1 MSLQFG
7 LYITLIGVISVF
19 GSLALV
25 AFACITLKRFFKEE
39 AMAAIK
45 VAETSSLEETTAK
58 AAAKETGTFKIKIDG
73 EEHEVKIED
82 FGVTGKGSEEIT
94 FPSPPKEE
102 IKVIVD
108 KEEYT
113 VKIEGAE
120 VETIPAPSGCIKST
134 KETATEMEHVI
145 TAPMQGTVVKVQ
157 VKIGDNIEK
166 GRVVLV
172 LETMKMEN
180 AIESPVSG
188 IIKKIKVSEG
198 DTVKTD
204 DILIVIG

>member
-7 LYITLIGVISVF
+7 LYITLIGAISVF
-19 GSLALV
+19 GSLAIV
-25 AFACITLKRFFKEE
+25 AFACIALKRFFKEE
-39 AMAAIK
+39 GVAAIET
-45 VAETSSLEETTAK
+45 AETSSLEKTTAK
-58 AAAKETGTFKIKIDG
+58 AAAKETGAFKIRIDG

-82 FGVTGKGSEEIT
+82 FGVTGKTSEEIT

-108 KEEYT
+108 EEEHI
-113 VKIEGAE
+113 VKIEGAKAE
-120 VETIPAPSGCIKST
+120 PIPAPSEGIIST

-145 TAPMQGTVVKVQ
+145 TAPMQGTVVKVP
-157 VKIGDNIEK
+157 VKVGDKIEEGK
-166 GRVVLV
+166 VILV

-180 AIESPVSG
+180 AIESPISG
-188 IIKKIKVSEG
+188 IIKKIKISEG

-204 DILIVIG
+204 DVLIIIG

>member
-1 MSLQFG
+1 LSLQFG

-19 GSLALV
+19 GSLAVV

-39 AMAAIK
+39 VVATIEP
-45 VAETSSLEETTAK
+45 AETSSLEEMTAK
-58 AAAKETGTFKIKIDG
+58 AAARETGAFKIKING
-73 EEHEVKIED
+73 EEHEVKIQD
-82 FGVTGKGSEEIT
+82 FGVTEKGSEEIT
-94 FPSPPKEE
+94 FPSPPKEG

-113 VKIEGAE
+113 VKIEDAK
-120 VETIPAPSGCIKST
+120 VEAIPAPSGGIKST
-134 KETATEMEHVI
+134 KEAATEMEHVI
-145 TAPMQGTVVKVQ
+145 TAPMQGTVVKVPAK
-157 VKIGDNIEK
+157 VGDTIEK

-198 DTVKTD
+198 DTVNTD
-204 DILIVIG
+204 DILIVIV

>member
-19 GSLALV
+19 GSLAVV

-39 AMAAIK
+39 AMATIGT
-45 VAETSSLEETTAK
+45 AETSSLEETTTK
-58 AAAKETGTFKIKIDG
+58 AAKETGAFKIRIDG

-94 FPSPPKEE
+94 FPSSPKEE

-113 VKIEGAE
+113 VKIEGAKL
-120 VETIPAPSGCIKST
+120 ETIPAPSGSIIST

-145 TAPMQGTVVKVQ
+145 TAPMQGTVVKVP
-157 VKIGDNIEK
+157 VKVGDTIEK

-204 DILIVIG
+204 DILIIIG